1 MGKIDRILLSE
12 RKVRKGNVVVYHD
25 TIERKPNEVI
35 AVWNP
40 YAVRFRA
47 KHVKLQNNLAQKEK
61 MMKLT
66 PDEKVLVFCL
76 SYYLDWET
84 NIVVGDGEI
93 GEKGVPLKAS
103 DIDKI
108 CGLERHRRRK
118 AMLGLIEKN
127 IIAYA
132 MTEHRRK
139 AYIMNPYWALNG
151 RNPQESLLN
160 TFASQTDVDD
170 EQELV

>member
-1 MGKIDRILLSE
+1 MASISRVLISE
-12 RKVRKGNVVVYHD
+12 RKVKRGNAVVYYD
-25 TIERKPNEVI
+25 TIERKPSEVI
-35 AVWNP
+35 AIWDP
-40 YAVRFRA
+40 YAIRFRA
-47 KHVKLQNNLAQKEK
+47 KHVKIQNNLAQKEK
-61 MMKLT
+61 MRELT
-66 PDEKVLVFCL
+66 SDERALLFSLV
-76 SYYLDWET
+76 YYLDWET

-93 GEKGVPLKAS
+93 GQKNVPLRAS
-103 DIDKI
+103 EIDII

-139 AYIMNPYWALNG
+139 AYILNPYWALNG

-160 TFASQTDVDD
+160 TFTSQTDVDD